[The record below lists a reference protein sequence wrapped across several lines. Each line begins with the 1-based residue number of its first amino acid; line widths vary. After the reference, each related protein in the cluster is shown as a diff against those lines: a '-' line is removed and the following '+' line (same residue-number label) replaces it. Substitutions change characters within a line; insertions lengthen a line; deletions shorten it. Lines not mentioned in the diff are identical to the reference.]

1 MYEAAL
7 MILPAGSAR
16 AHTREFLFPPVLVTR
31 PLPVACAT
39 YKPAVIKVFDLHR
52 RPAETHISGPATAA
66 AAAAIT
72 TATTATTAVTMIN
85 DMRESQTA
93 SGEIEGEEARLC
105 MAGTF
110 IK

>member
-1 MYEAAL
+1 M
-7 MILPAGSAR
+7 
-16 AHTREFLFPPVLVTR
+16 
-31 PLPVACAT
+31 ACTT

-66 AAAAIT
+66 AAVAIT
-72 TATTATTAVTMIN
+72 AATTAVTIIN

-93 SGEIEGEEARLC
+93 SEEIEGEEARLC
-105 MAGTF
+105 MARTF

>member
-1 MYEAAL
+1 

-16 AHTREFLFPPVLVTR
+16 AQTRWFLFPPVLVTR

-66 AAAAIT
+66 AVTAA
-72 TATTATTAVTMIN
+72 TAATAAVTMIN

-93 SGEIEGEEARLC
+93 SEEIEGEEARLC

>member
-1 MYEAAL
+1 

-16 AHTREFLFPPVLVTR
+16 AHTRAFLFPPVLVTR

-52 RPAETHISGPATAA
+52 RPAETHISRPATAA
-66 AAAAIT
+66 ATAAA
-72 TATTATTAVTMIN
+72 TAVTMIN

-93 SGEIEGEEARLC
+93 SEEIEGEEARLC

>member
-1 MYEAAL
+1 

-16 AHTREFLFPPVLVTR
+16 AHTRAFLFPPVLVTR

-66 AAAAIT
+66 
-72 TATTATTAVTMIN
+72 TTAVTMIN

-93 SGEIEGEEARLC
+93 GEEIEGEEARLC